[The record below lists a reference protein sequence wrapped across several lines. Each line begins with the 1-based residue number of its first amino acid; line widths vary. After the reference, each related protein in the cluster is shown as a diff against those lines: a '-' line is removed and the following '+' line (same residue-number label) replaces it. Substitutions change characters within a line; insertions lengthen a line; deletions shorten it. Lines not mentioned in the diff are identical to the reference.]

1 MKRMLKSNWGIEVLV
16 ELEDGDP
23 MGYDY
28 SDEELEEIKRRKML
42 EYQKMLEA
50 KRLEEERKRAELER
64 AQILRALLT
73 PEARRRLTN
82 LKLIRPELVENIE
95 VQLIQLVQS
104 GRLKPPITDKVLK
117 MILAEIDRR
126 SRREIKIKFMGLK

>member
-1 MKRMLKSNWGIEVLV
+1 V

-73 PEARRRLTN
+73 PEARRRLAN